1 MTGVTMVRYGHPYPP
16 AQFYRQWLELRL
28 FGPSRVSFTQAEFA
42 QNGSTL
48 PYKRVREKIQ
58 GIPIYLRL

>member
-1 MTGVTMVRYGHPYPP
+1 MTGVPMVRDSHPP
-16 AQFYRQWLELRL
+16 AQFYPQWLQLHL
-28 FGPSRVSFTQAEFA
+28 FWPSQVSFTQAEFA

>member
-1 MTGVTMVRYGHPYPP
+1 MTGVPMVRYGHPPVHFYP
-16 AQFYRQWLELRL
+16 QWLELRL
-28 FGPSRVSFTQAEFA
+28 FVPSRVSFTQAEFA

>member
-1 MTGVTMVRYGHPYPP
+1 MTGVPMVRMATRAGPILP
-16 AQFYRQWLELRL
+16 AVARTAFIW
-28 FGPSRVSFTQAEFA
+28 PSQVSFTQAEFA
-42 QNGSTL
+42 QNGRTL